1 MDDPEGGY
9 PSHLVTSS
17 QIFLRFMVSDEDFG
31 RLREYV
37 NRFMSLPEADF
48 AAMQERMVKR
58 IVPKG
63 GHLLTAG
70 EVCPYVAFINKGH
83 LRSYCLVK
91 HEEITYNFW
100 FDGNFITD
108 YSSFLTRQPSV
119 ETHEA
124 LDDVEVLAVSYE
136 DMQHLYQHSSGWNKF
151 GRLIAEFIIIGIA
164 ERNRAMLFL
173 SPEEQY
179 LNLMKTR
186 PKVFANVPQ
195 HYIASYLG
203 LRPESLSRI
212 RKRLATAK
220 KV

>member
-1 MDDPEGGY
+1 
-9 PSHLVTSS
+9 
-17 QIFLRFMVSDEDFG
+17 MVSDEEFS
-31 RLREYV
+31 RLRAYV
-37 NRFMSLPEADF
+37 NRFMVLPEPDF
-48 AAMQERMVKR
+48 AAMQQRMVR
-58 IVPKG
+58 QTIPKG
-63 GHLLTAG
+63 GHLLKAG

-83 LRSYCLVK
+83 LRSYCLVNG
-91 HEEITYNFW
+91 EEVTYNFW
-100 FDGNFITD
+100 FEGNFITD
-108 YSSFLTRQPSV
+108 YSSFLTRQPSI

-124 LDDVEVLAVSYE
+124 LDDVEVITVSYD
-136 DMQHLYQHSSGWNKF
+136 DMQYLYKQFPGWDKF

-220 KV
+220 KI

>member
-1 MDDPEGGY
+1 
-9 PSHLVTSS
+9 
-17 QIFLRFMVSDEDFG
+17 MVSDEEFS
-31 RLREYV
+31 RLRAYV
-37 NRFMSLPEADF
+37 NRFMVLPEPDF
-48 AAMQERMVKR
+48 AAMQQRMVR
-58 IVPKG
+58 QTVPKG
-63 GHLLTAG
+63 GHLLKAG
-70 EVCPYVAFINKGH
+70 EVCTGIAFINKGH

-91 HEEITYNFW
+91 GEEVTYNFW
-100 FDGNFITD
+100 FEGNFITD
-108 YSSFLTRQPSV
+108 YSSFLTRQPSS

-124 LDDVEVLAVSYE
+124 LDDVEVITVSYD
-136 DMQHLYQHSSGWNKF
+136 DMQDLYKQFPGWDKF

-173 SPEEQY
+173 NPEEQY

-220 KV
+220 KI

>member
-1 MDDPEGGY
+1 
-9 PSHLVTSS
+9 
-17 QIFLRFMVSDEDFG
+17 MVSDEEFS
-31 RLREYV
+31 RLRAYV
-37 NRFMSLPEADF
+37 NRFMVLPEPDF
-48 AAMQERMVKR
+48 AAMQQRMVR
-58 IVPKG
+58 QTVPKG
-63 GHLLTAG
+63 GHLLKAG
-70 EVCPYVAFINKGH
+70 EVCTGIAFINKGH

-91 HEEITYNFW
+91 GEEVTYNFW
-100 FDGNFITD
+100 FEGNFITD
-108 YSSFLTRQPSV
+108 YSSFLTRQPSA

-124 LDDVEVLAVSYE
+124 LDDVEVITVSYD
-136 DMQHLYQHSSGWNKF
+136 DMQDLYKQFPGWDKF

-220 KV
+220 KI

>member
-1 MDDPEGGY
+1 
-9 PSHLVTSS
+9 
-17 QIFLRFMVSDEDFG
+17 MVSDEEFS
-31 RLREYV
+31 RLRAYV
-37 NRFMSLPEADF
+37 NRFMVLPEPDF
-48 AAMQERMVKR
+48 GAMQQRMVR
-58 IVPKG
+58 QTVPKG
-63 GHLLTAG
+63 GHLLKAG
-70 EVCPYVAFINKGH
+70 EVCTGIAFINKGH
-83 LRSYCLVK
+83 LRSHCLVK
-91 HEEITYNFW
+91 GEEVTYNFW
-100 FDGNFITD
+100 FEGNFITD
-108 YSSFLTRQPSV
+108 YSSFLTRQPSA

-124 LDDVEVLAVSYE
+124 LDDVEVITVSYE
-136 DMQHLYQHSSGWNKF
+136 DMQDLYKQFPGWDKF

-220 KV
+220 KI

>member
-1 MDDPEGGY
+1 
-9 PSHLVTSS
+9 
-17 QIFLRFMVSDEDFG
+17 MVSDEEFS
-31 RLREYV
+31 RLRAYV
-37 NRFMSLPEADF
+37 NRFMVLPEPDF
-48 AAMQERMVKR
+48 AAMQQRMVR
-58 IVPKG
+58 QTIPKG
-63 GHLLTAG
+63 GHLLKAG

-91 HEEITYNFW
+91 GEEVTYNFW
-100 FDGNFITD
+100 FEGNFITD
-108 YSSFLTRQPSV
+108 YSSFLTRQPSI

-124 LDDVEVLAVSYE
+124 LDDVEVITVSYD
-136 DMQHLYQHSSGWNKF
+136 DMQDLYKQFPGWDKF

-220 KV
+220 KI

>member
-1 MDDPEGGY
+1 
-9 PSHLVTSS
+9 
-17 QIFLRFMVSDEDFG
+17 MVSDEEFS
-31 RLREYV
+31 RLRAYV
-37 NRFMSLPEADF
+37 NRFMVLPEPDF
-48 AAMQERMVKR
+48 AAMQQRMVR
-58 IVPKG
+58 QTVPKG
-63 GHLLTAG
+63 GHLLKAG
-70 EVCPYVAFINKGH
+70 EVCTGIAFINKGH

-91 HEEITYNFW
+91 GEEVTYNFW
-100 FDGNFITD
+100 FEGNFITD
-108 YSSFLTRQPSV
+108 YSSFLTRQPSS

-124 LDDVEVLAVSYE
+124 LDDVEVITVSYD
-136 DMQHLYQHSSGWNKF
+136 DMQDLYKQFPGWDKF

-220 KV
+220 KI